1 MSWEITIIDL
11 REEII
16 TCNLEGAM
24 NIVDRNILNLLMKAS
39 KEVIVR
45 EKNGQSFCPAFWHQP
60 QRPIEKIWK
69 R

>member
-1 MSWEITIIDL
+1 
-11 REEII
+11 
-16 TCNLEGAM
+16 M